1 MYHIHADKTFGALV
15 ERYCVGSKI
24 CSARGMYVVPKTRST
39 IDIEHCTER
48 IDMKVV
54 AAWRRFSSLRM
65 PLADFEFEEVE
76 RIFEK

>member
-15 ERYCVGSKI
+15 ERYCLGSKT
-24 CSARGMYVVPKTRST
+24 CSAIGIYAVPKTRST

-54 AAWRRFSSLRM
+54 AAWRRFSSLRA
-65 PLADFEFEEVE
+65 PNAGFGEVVE